1 MNIFVIEGNNV
12 DGVVSF
18 DQSPTIV
25 IDAATLQDI
34 GLIGTQS
41 SPPCPDGGQQLVDN
55 DDADS
60 AHGES
65 GPETDVSPN
74 LARDTSMQHHCLL
87 FPSTSDEHRL
97 VCVRQRPDGTC
108 ARHMCDLFSERHH
121 FKSVHSAFGTCVGVT
136 LNGEVG
142 RVDRSKISI
151 CRPTSGRCRQ
161 VMTHQRVGQ
170 CAG

>member
-1 MNIFVIEGNNV
+1 MDVFVIEGNNV
-12 DGVVSF
+12 DGIVNF
-18 DQSPTIV
+18 NQSPPMV
-25 IDAATLQDI
+25 IDAATLHDI
-34 GLIGTQS
+34 SLIGAQC
-41 SPPCPDGGQQLVDN
+41 SPCSGGVHQVDN

-74 LARDTSMQHHCLL
+74 PARDSSMKHHCLL

-97 VCVRQRPDGTC
+97 ACLRQRPDGTC

-121 FKSVHSAFGTCVGVT
+121 FKSVHSAFGTCVAVT

-142 RVDRSKISI
+142 RR
-151 CRPTSGRCRQ
+151 G
-161 VMTHQRVGQ
+161 
-170 CAG
+170 AG